1 MGGKLACDVAEGRG
15 NRGSSRFC
23 GSMAESLHIVYIFLC
38 VYMYIYILCMYVYI
52 YIYTLYVI
60 MCIYILYV
68 CMYIYIHIRTFNL
81 LQNSGCWS
89 ETCKASKT
97 RCAETRKATFDQ
109 EVSWKLA
116 LCERKHHVRLRAL
129 NMFIQIDICI
139 YIYTYI

>member
-1 MGGKLACDVAEGRG
+1 
-15 NRGSSRFC
+15 
-23 GSMAESLHIVYIFLC
+23 
-38 VYMYIYILCMYVYI
+38 MYV
-52 YIYTLYVI
+52 
-60 MCIYILYV
+60 CI
-68 CMYIYIHIRTFNL
+68 YIYIHIRTFNL

-139 YIYTYI
+139 YIYIHTYNYTFVYIYICNVVVRTLVMVVVLILLSFV